1 MPATTIPLLR
11 ALAMLALGM
20 GMLASPAPARS
31 AERAPLTVFAAAS
44 LKESLDEA
52 AAAYQHATGTPVRV
66 SYAASS
72 ALARQIEQGAPAQV
86 FASADLE
93 WMDYLQKRNRID
105 AGSRRNLLGNRLVL
119 VAPQAGAGKVDLSR
133 PGAIAA
139 ALGEGRLAIAQTAS
153 VPAGKYGRAALESL
167 GQWNGLSA
175 RLAET
180 ESVRAA
186 LMLVAR
192 GEAPLGIVYASD
204 AKAEPRVRVVATF
217 PDTSHPPIVYPVAAL
232 RDAPASAREFVRWLS
247 SPAARAIFE
256 RRGFDVLD

>member
-105 AGSRRNLLGNRLVL
+105 AGSRRHLLGNRLVL

-153 VPAGKYGRAALESL
+153 VPAGK
-167 GQWNGLSA
+167 
-175 RLAET
+175 
-180 ESVRAA
+180 
-186 LMLVAR
+186 
-192 GEAPLGIVYASD
+192 
-204 AKAEPRVRVVATF
+204 
-217 PDTSHPPIVYPVAAL
+217 
-232 RDAPASAREFVRWLS
+232 
-247 SPAARAIFE
+247 
-256 RRGFDVLD
+256 